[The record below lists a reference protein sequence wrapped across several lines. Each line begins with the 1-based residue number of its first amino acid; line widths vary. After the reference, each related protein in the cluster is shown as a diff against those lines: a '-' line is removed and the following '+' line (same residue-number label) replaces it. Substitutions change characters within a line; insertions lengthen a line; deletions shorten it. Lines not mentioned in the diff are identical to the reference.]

1 VVSGARLRFPRIH
14 ARPAD
19 ERGPLPLSPSAVAIR
34 ENLAERCQQ
43 LDELDPRALDLAA
56 SALAALHEE
65 VNGRMTELRGAGSPE
80 HMRRRCLGR
89 DGLSM
94 ETLGYLALYAPEGVA
109 ALLRVFGGA
118 IGYTVTPDEPDE
130 CASVPVE
137 LAHVER
143 AIGDA
148 LAGITER
155 LEDGLTPE
163 EAAEC
168 DALVHDLERH
178 IRSLEAALHETALGR
193 SGR

>member
-1 VVSGARLRFPRIH
+1 VSGARLRFPHVQPR
-14 ARPAD
+14 AD
-19 ERGPLPLSPSAVAIR
+19 GSRAPLPLSPAAVAIR
-34 ENLAERCQQ
+34 ENLAERCQ
-43 LDELDPRALDLAA
+43 LLGELEPRALDVAA
-56 SALAALHEE
+56 AALGSLHEV

-89 DGLSM
+89 DGLSV
-94 ETLGYLALYAPEGVA
+94 ECLAYLALHAPDGVA
-109 ALLRVFGGA
+109 ALLRVIAGVV
-118 IGYTVTPDEPDE
+118 GYSVTPDEPDE

-137 LAHVER
+137 LAHAER

-155 LEDGLTPE
+155 IEGGLTPE

-193 SGR
+193 SKR